1 MNNIPPEFQDLLA
14 DETNAFAFLATAM
27 KSGAP
32 QVTPVWFNTDG
43 EHILINT
50 ARGRL
55 KDRNMTTNPSV
66 SIAIPDP
73 NDPYRYLGIRGKVAE
88 VTEEGAVEHIQHLG
102 VIYTGKPFEF
112 PADQVRVIY
121 KIKPEQVN
129 TMG

>member
-1 MNNIPPEFQDLLA
+1 MQQIPPEFKDLLA
-14 DETNAFAFLATAM
+14 DETKAIAFLATTM
-27 KSGAP
+27 PDGSP

-43 EHILINT
+43 EHLLINT

-55 KDRNMTTNPSV
+55 KDRNMTANSAV
-66 SIAIPDP
+66 AVAIPDP
-73 NDPYRYLGIRGKVAE
+73 ANPYRYLAIRGRVAA

-121 KIKPEQVN
+121 KIKPEKVS